1 VTPHPAAGGGAAGD
15 LLLLCATPGE
25 AGPLAAGVPAPD
37 APAPDG
43 SLSVPHRLIF
53 TGIGPV
59 NTAHALTRAV
69 EAARPAL
76 VLQFGIAGAYV
87 PAALPVGALALATEE
102 VYGDLG
108 VLTPQGWQPADLIGI
123 PVVPPATPQAP
134 PTFNR
139 FPLDPALVARALAVL
154 QTLPLQVRAGP
165 FLTLSQVTGVRAL
178 GDALHRRGGA
188 LCESMEGA
196 AAAHVCALYRL
207 PFLEVRGISNLVED
221 RDRERW
227 RIATAAGAARQA
239 VRALAEAFA
248 PMSIFSQTSP
258 SKTVGR

>member
-1 VTPHPAAGGGAAGD
+1 VTGSAGD

-25 AGPLAAGVPAPD
+25 AGPLAGAPDPAAAPFPAPY
-37 APAPDG
+37 
-43 SLSVPHRLIF
+43 RLIF

-87 PAALPVGALALATEE
+87 PAGLPVGTLALATEE
-102 VYGDLG
+102 GYGDLG

-123 PVVPPATPQAP
+123 PVVPPVAPGAP

-139 FPLDPALVARALAVL
+139 FLLDPVRVARALTVL
-154 QTLPLQVRAGP
+154 RSLPLDVRAGP

-178 GDALHRRGGA
+178 GDALHRRSGA

-227 RIATAAGAARQA
+227 RIAAAAGAARQA
-239 VRALAEAFA
+239 VSALAGAFD
-248 PMSIFSQTSP
+248 MLST
-258 SKTVGR
+258 

>member
-1 VTPHPAAGGGAAGD
+1 VTPAPGGD

-25 AGPLAAGVPAPD
+25 AGALAGAAPLAA
-37 APAPDG
+37 
-43 SLSVPHRLIF
+43 PHRLVF

-87 PAALPVGALALATEE
+87 PAGLPVGALALATEE
-102 VYGDLG
+102 GYGDLG

-123 PVVPPATPQAP
+123 PVVPPAAPGAP

-139 FPLDPALVARALAVL
+139 FPLDPARVARALRVL
-154 QTLPLQVRAGP
+154 RALPLEVRAGP

-178 GDALHRRGGA
+178 GDALHRRSGA

-196 AAAHVCALYRL
+196 AAAHVCALYGL

-227 RIATAAGAARQA
+227 RIAEAAGAARRA
-239 VRALAEAFA
+239 VAALAAA
-248 PMSIFSQTSP
+248 PDPRPPDGQ
-258 SKTVGR
+258 

>member
-1 VTPHPAAGGGAAGD
+1 MRAVRAVTPAPGGD

-25 AGPLAAGVPAPD
+25 AGPLAGAAP
-37 APAPDG
+37 
-43 SLSVPHRLIF
+43 LTTPHRLVF

-87 PAALPVGALALATEE
+87 PAGLPVGALALATEE
-102 VYGDLG
+102 GYGDLG

-123 PVVPPATPQAP
+123 PVVPPAAPGAP

-139 FPLDPALVARALAVL
+139 FPLDPARVARALGVL
-154 QTLPLQVRAGP
+154 RALPFEVRAGP

-178 GDALHRRGGA
+178 GDALHRRSGA

-196 AAAHVCALYRL
+196 AAAHVCALYGL

-227 RIATAAGAARQA
+227 RIAEAAGAARLA
-239 VRALAEAFA
+239 VAALAAA
-248 PMSIFSQTSP
+248 PDPRSP
-258 SKTVGR
+258 DGQ